1 MSIPAAWPLLLNKE
15 QLCAYLGVCERTLS
29 KICPV
34 APLDLGANV
43 VRYDRRQIDA
53 WVERLP
59 ARGLKVVE
67 RHEEPVAPAVNPRSA
82 LERIRA
88 RNSGE
93 NHARPIR
100 PADKAA

>member
-1 MSIPAAWPLLLNKE
+1 MSIPSAWPLLLNKE
-15 QLCAYLGVCERTLS
+15 QLCAYLGVCQRTLT

-34 APLDLGANV
+34 SPLDLGANV

-59 ARGLKVVE
+59 PRGLVVE
-67 RHEEPVAPAVNPRSA
+67 RDEEPEASAASPASA

-88 RNSGE
+88 RKAGE
-93 NHARPIR
+93 NHARPLR
-100 PADKAA
+100 SADKAA